1 MAAHLKKRVYEEFTK
16 VVQVID
22 GRKGPRTSSG
32 RGRLSTLQTLCQNRR
47 RKPGLS
53 ADYFDRLSETT
64 LKWAC
69 SFAAAVV
76 IFSMCSLTLNK
87 VIRIESSLQCMK
99 MSYPLSQFILVTL
112 ALRSTDV
119 APKLLEGLEDSES
132 NSGGAPPTSWS
143 LPPPQKRPGTSWLY
157 AEL

>member
-53 ADYFDRLSETT
+53 ADYFDRLFGTT
-64 LKWAC
+64 PKWAC

-76 IFSMCSLTLNK
+76 VINMCSLTLNK
-87 VIRIESSLQCMK
+87 TIRTDSSLQFMK
-99 MSYPLSQFILVTL
+99 ISYPLSHFILVTL
-112 ALRSTDV
+112 APSFYTCGSK
-119 APKLLEGLEDSES
+119 A
-132 NSGGAPPTSWS
+132 SGGIRGFRTNF
-143 LPPPQKRPGTSWLY
+143 
-157 AEL
+157 